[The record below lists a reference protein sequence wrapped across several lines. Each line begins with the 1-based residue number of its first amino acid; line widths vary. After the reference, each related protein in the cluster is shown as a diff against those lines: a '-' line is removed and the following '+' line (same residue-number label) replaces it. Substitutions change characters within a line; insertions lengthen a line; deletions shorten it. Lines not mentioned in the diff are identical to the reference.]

1 MSNQDSPTYL
11 VELFI
16 KTLELKHKLT
26 FEKDKEEY
34 FRVLFDTYLNGQGN
48 PNELKDYI
56 AAGIDDQEVIN
67 KIADEV
73 IEWQGK
79 A

>member
-1 MSNQDSPTYL
+1 M
-11 VELFI
+11 
-16 KTLELKHKLT
+16 
-26 FEKDKEEY
+26 
-34 FRVLFDTYLNGQGN
+34 LFDTYLNGQGN